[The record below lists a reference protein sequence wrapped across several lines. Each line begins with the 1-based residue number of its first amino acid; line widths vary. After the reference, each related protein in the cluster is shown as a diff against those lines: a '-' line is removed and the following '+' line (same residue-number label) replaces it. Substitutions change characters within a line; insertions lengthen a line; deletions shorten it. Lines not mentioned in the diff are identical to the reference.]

1 MTEFPYNEEGCSME
15 LISKLT
21 GALLITA
28 LTCGAVPAPA
38 DQETTTAAATSELT
52 TGSTSELEA
61 ITVNANKRRESLQDV
76 PISVTAIT
84 AQTAAA
90 VGVTDISSLQTTVP
104 GLEFPRLFSGS
115 SPALRGIGTSFG
127 IGGEE
132 NVVALYIDDV
142 YIASPSA
149 TTFAFNNI
157 DQIEVLRGPQGTLFG
172 RNAMAGVIDITTRTP
187 SDVPKADLTFGYANY
202 GTYSGSFY
210 GSYPI
215 SDRLSADLAVS
226 GNDQR
231 NGWGTNFYTGL
242 PVFTEQDFSAR
253 SKWVFKPDSDTTF
266 TLIGDF
272 SHTIYDEGIAM
283 RPVQGALFPDGQ
295 AFQGYYNLNENVSSF
310 VDAKQSGVSL
320 KIERNLGWAN
330 LTSVAAYRKSRAFN
344 NSDEDQSVVASQY
357 LPIYDDLSSISEEI
371 RLSSRDSTNL
381 YWLAGLFYFHDLA
394 KLDLTDTGS
403 ALGGLTLVENFNQTI
418 DSYAGFGQATYDLPA
433 GVHLT
438 AGLRYTYDEIK
449 KDAGETLAPV
459 LTETSVDGTT
469 ESKWTYKVAIQ
480 KDLTATTSAYVSY
493 STGFKGGIYNSNVVN
508 APAVKPETLSDVEGG
523 IKSEL
528 FDRRLRLNAAVYHYD
543 YKNLQVAS
551 LTRAATGQ
559 TTTNLANAAQATN
572 TGFELD
578 AEAKPIDNLTLR
590 AGLEFMH
597 SRFASFPNATISI
610 ALPGGGNETVSGS
623 AKGFMT
629 PHSPNFS
636 GNFGPEYR
644 FATPAG
650 DMLGS
655 LNYSYSSAF
664 AWDADNRLKQHAY
677 GMLNGS
683 IRWMPPGNQWE
694 FMLWGKNLTDVQYS
708 IYTTANV
715 VGDEESP
722 APPRTFGV
730 TVSHHFF

>member
-1 MTEFPYNEEGCSME
+1 MTEFPYNEEGCSMQV
-15 LISKLT
+15 ISRLT
-21 GALLITA
+21 SALLMTA
-28 LTCGAVPAPA
+28 LACGAAPAPA
-38 DQETTTAAATSELT
+38 DQETASAAAISEST
-52 TGSTSELEA
+52 TGSTSELEE

-149 TTFAFNNI
+149 TTFPFNNI
-157 DQIEVLRGPQGTLFG
+157 DQIEVLKGPQGTLFG

-202 GTYSGSFY
+202 DTYSGSFY

-215 SDRLSADLAVS
+215 SDRLSADLALS

-231 NGWGTNFYTGL
+231 DGWGHNFYTGM
-242 PVFTEQDFSAR
+242 PAFTEQDFSAR
-253 SKWVFKPDSDTTF
+253 SKWVFKLDSDTTF
-266 TLIGDF
+266 TMIGDI
-272 SHTIYDEGIAM
+272 SHSIYDEGIAM

-295 AFQGYYNLNENVSSF
+295 VFQGYYNVNENVQSF
-310 VDAKQSGVSL
+310 VDEKQSGISL
-320 KIERNLGWAN
+320 KMEHSLDWAN
-330 LTSVAAYRKSRAFN
+330 LTSITAYRKSEAFN
-344 NSDEDQSVVASQY
+344 NADEDQSVAPAQY
-357 LPIYDDLSSISEEI
+357 FTLSDDLSSVSEEL
-371 RLSSRDSTNL
+371 RLSSRDFVNL
-381 YWLAGLFYFHDLA
+381 HWLAGFFYFHDLA
-394 KLDLTDTGS
+394 KLDPTDTGT
-403 ALGGLTLVENFNQTI
+403 ALGGLTLIESFNQTI

-433 GVHLT
+433 GVHVT
-438 AGLRYTYDEIK
+438 AGLRYTYDDIK
-449 KDAGETLAPV
+449 KDGSETLAPV
-459 LTETSVDGTT
+459 LAETSVGSTT
-469 ESKWTYKVAIQ
+469 ESKWTYKVAVQ
-480 KDLTATTSAYVSY
+480 KDLTVNTSAYVSY
-493 STGFKGGIYNSNVVN
+493 STGFKGGIYNSNAVD

-543 YKNLQVAS
+543 YRNLQVAS
-551 LTRAATGQ
+551 IVRAATGQ
-559 TTTNLANAAQATN
+559 SITDLANAAQATN

-578 AEAKPIDNLTLR
+578 AEAKPIDNLTFR
-590 AGLEFMH
+590 AGLELMH
-597 SRFASFPNATISI
+597 SRFTSFPNATISI
-610 ALPGGGNETVSGS
+610 PLPDGGNQTVSGS

-629 PHSPNFS
+629 PHSPDFS

-644 FATPAG
+644 LVTPGG
-650 DMLGS
+650 DVLGS

-664 AWDADNRLKQHAY
+664 AWDADNRLKQPAY

-683 IRWMPPGNQWE
+683 IRWIPPGNQWE

-730 TVSHHFF
+730 SVSHHFL